1 MRRIE
6 IQNTDKG
13 QSVDVIETQE
23 IKKRYSKEFLDKQ
36 INDLSESLNKLQERQ
51 DYFLQLRL
59 KLYD

>member
-36 INDLSESLNKLQERQ
+36 INDLSESLSKLQERQ
-51 DYFLQLRL
+51 DYFLQLRS